1 MLPRNFKE
9 KQGHLILSHLH
20 MELHGCANRSI
31 ERAMC
36 MYIYIYILLVFGRKR
51 HIHIIYIYSVHRHIN
66 VDIFIFKYSYTYKNG
81 EYIYNKHLCIHENKY
96 IYIQESM

>member
-31 ERAMC
+31 EHT
-36 MYIYIYILLVFGRKR
+36 IYIYMLFAHAFGSKQ
-51 HIHIIYIYSVHRHIN
+51 HIHINHIIYAYSVHRHVY
-66 VDIFIFKYSYTYKNG
+66 VDIFIFKHSHTYKNG
-81 EYIYNKHLCIHENKY
+81 E
-96 IYIQESM
+96 

>member
-1 MLPRNFKE
+1 
-9 KQGHLILSHLH
+9 

-36 MYIYIYILLVFGRKR
+36 MYIYIIGVWKQTPYTYY
-51 HIHIIYIYSVHRHIN
+51 IYIYSVHRHIN